1 MNYHTRHSFCVLR
14 LLVLSGLRD
23 QLTQQFVHQLVLV
36 FYLLE
41 YLFFLAVV
49 LRRTLLLHSLVYLLS
64 FCEELG
70 KDFG

>member
-1 MNYHTRHSFCVLR
+1 MNYHTRHSLCVLR